1 MATAHK
7 QTASIAMESKDFS
20 CNDGT
25 KGNASRGA
33 AMSFGDALTKD
44 IWQFIERRV
53 SGFDDRL
60 IAEINAYVNSLFG
73 VVLPDATTSIKISGD
88 EYYNIILPL
97 LQDNKLVGRS
107 SDNAVEQ
114 SIHEDKETK
123 KKAPKKG
130 SAADKK
136 SKMSSADKIRFE
148 NANKTLV
155 DAVNSAVASF
165 SFTDFHVPAAFNS
178 KILEVRAIGFLQCM
192 LFLHK
197 KVKEYVNKDTKIR
210 FVYNI
215 IVAAEKFISVCDGFV
230 GESFAD
236 SSKRVTFSKLL
247 LAETS
252 KMLKK
257 IKTEY
262 NFFGLTV
269 FNKVPGLLLSTDY
282 DSIIPG
288 QKLKLYP
295 TQIMLI
301 NEVFDAK
308 VNNKAKVITLRTMT
322 GTGKTTIAVAMAQM
336 LAYNRK
342 LHPEDDQIFVFCCPI
357 KQVLIQAAQLAFNA
371 GIPLAFAHIDIYT
384 GLKIINNYN
393 CKKDSDRILVFCG
406 PEACIEV
413 LKMYP
418 TAILFND
425 ELTMGL
431 DAKDNVRAN
440 PFVRANIELLNNL
453 PQISILSSATLT
465 SVPWIFEEHERKFGN
480 SSHVDIY
487 SNKIYIPCELHT
499 LDGEIFVPH
508 SWCRT
513 STDLTL
519 TIEKIIGNPFLGRA
533 YSANIVY
540 NMFKLFREHN
550 VSSLM
555 DFEQIFMDATNLTAD
570 KVRVVAMDLLKE
582 LSKCDDTVISAVC
595 SAKITNRESVVEPV
609 KKDDDIVWEED
620 PSVIVGKDVD
630 YSHLG
635 TTHAHKYTGNTLIAT
650 LAPEV
655 FISNFDDLLADFSK
669 KFGSIKKIVSEHEKN
684 CAVWQKQID
693 RMEQGESKKTGD
705 KKESEIDRLQEED
718 ALRESKPRIDISGF
732 QINTRKHISRYA
744 KKPMIPIEVS
754 AIRGDIDVTDIL
766 TAQMNIT
773 DNLRILLAC
782 GIGIYGHPDGVY
794 NSFVTKMMNDGMLA
808 YIISDVSI
816 AYGTNIPLN
825 RIIATADFCAGYGL
839 NTIYQL
845 ISRAGRVGRSDKAE
859 AFLPDSCIE
868 NIVASIQSTNV
879 EDDIQVK
886 NLNELHQEF
895 VDISTFNDDELIITL
910 LAQQATKKAAEKKR
924 REEEEAAAQAAEEK
938 RRAEEAA
945 AAYAAE
951 EKRRKEEEDARKLA
965 ELKARR
971 TARTGSGQ
979 PVNLSTVMNTPP
991 TRNVN
996 LNGFKRETTGDHR
1009 PSSQGASSTSQKP
1022 AQPSRL
1028 ERLAKLRT

>member
-1 MATAHK
+1 MTIVHK
-7 QTASIAMESKDFS
+7 QTTSAAMQSKDFS

-97 LQDNKLVGRS
+97 LQENKLVGRG
-107 SDNAVEQ
+107 SDHVAQ
-114 SIHEDKETK
+114 SAPEEKETK

-136 SKMSSADKIRFE
+136 SKISAADKIRYD
-148 NANKTLV
+148 NANKTLI
-155 DAVNSAVASF
+155 DAVNSAITSF
-165 SFTDFHVPAAFNS
+165 SFTDFHIPSAFNS

-197 KVKEYVNKDTKIR
+197 KAKEFVNKDTKIR

-215 IVAAEKFISVCDGFV
+215 IVAAEKFIAVCDGFV

-295 TQIMLI
+295 TQITLI

-342 LHPEDDQIFVFCCPI
+342 LHPDDDQIFVFCCPI

-431 DAKDNVRAN
+431 DAKDNVHAN

-465 SVPWIFEEHERKFGN
+465 SVPWIFEEHERKFG
-480 SSHVDIY
+480 SSTHVDIY
-487 SNKIYIPCELHT
+487 SNKIYIPCELRS

-508 SWCRT
+508 SWCNT
-513 STDLTL
+513 STELTL
-519 TIEKIIGNPFLGRA
+519 TIEKIVGNPFLGRA

-570 KVRVVAMDLLKE
+570 KVRVVALDLLKE
-582 LSKCDDTVISAVC
+582 LSKCDDAVISAVC
-595 SAKITNRESVVEPV
+595 SAKITHRESVVEPV
-609 KKDDDIVWEED
+609 KKDDDIVWEE
-620 PSVIVGKDVD
+620 SQSIIVGKDVD
-630 YSHLG
+630 FTHLG
-635 TTHAHKYTGNTLIAT
+635 TTHAHKYTGNTLVAT
-650 LAPEV
+650 LVPEV

-669 KFGSIKKIVSEHEKN
+669 KFGSVKKIVSDHEKN
-684 CAVWQKQID
+684 CVVWEKQVE
-693 RMEQGESKKTGD
+693 RMEQGESKKTSGD
-705 KKESEIDRLQEED
+705 NKESEIDRLQEEE

-732 QINTRKHISRYA
+732 QINTRKHIARYA
-744 KKPMIPIEVS
+744 KKPSTPIEVN
-754 AIRGDIDVTDIL
+754 AIRGDVDVTDIL
-766 TAQMNIT
+766 TAQMNVT

-782 GIGIYGHPDGVY
+782 GVGIYGHSDGLY
-794 NSFVTKMMNDGMLA
+794 NSFVTKMMNDGTLA

-825 RIIATADFCAGYGL
+825 RIIATDDFCTGYGL

-859 AFLPDSCIE
+859 AFLPDSCIQ

-895 VDISTFNDDELIITL
+895 VDISTFNDDELIVAL

-924 REEEEAAAQAAEEK
+924 REEEEAAARAVEEK
-938 RRAEEAA
+938 RREEEEAA
-945 AAYAAE
+945 ARAAE
-951 EKRRKEEEDARKLA
+951 EKRRKEEEEARKLA

-971 TARTGSGQ
+971 TARTGSVQ

-996 LNGFKRETTGDHR
+996 LNGFKRETTGEHR
-1009 PSSQGASSTSQKP
+1009 PSSQTTSASQKP

-1028 ERLAKLRT
+1028 ERLAKLRS